1 MNKVFDI
8 IKAAKFFPKYAPE
21 GKNWKHKLR
30 GKDGNKKPIEFSKD
44 DKQMIK
50 QGIKSMFSELKT
62 GSNNG

>member
-21 GKNWKHKLR
+21 VKNWKHKLR
-30 GKDGNKKPIEFSKD
+30 GKDGNKKPIDFSKE

-50 QGIKSMFSELKT
+50 QGIRSFISEVRN
-62 GSNNG
+62 GSNYG